1 MTLQRR
7 TCLVPV
13 MIWLALGPASRTDDN
28 AQNSREEPDEPVYD
42 PGPNVTRPRL
52 IHQVQP
58 ERKDSPGFRLTG
70 KVVVSLVVSS
80 AGAATKVKILE
91 GIDADVDQS
100 VTEAVKQWRFLPG
113 KKDGKVV
120 AVRMT
125 AEVHFN
131 DR

>member
-13 MIWLALGPASRTDDN
+13 MIWLALGAVSRADDS

-58 ERKDSPGFRLTG
+58 ERKDSPGFRLSG
-70 KVVVSLVVSS
+70 KVVVSMVVSS
-80 AGAATKVKILE
+80 AGAPTKVKILE

-100 VTEAVKQWRFLPG
+100 VIEAVKQWRFLPG
-113 KKDGKVV
+113 QKDGKAV